1 MGSTKVEFVRDLAAA
16 SVPLRYLDL
25 KAEVLARAQ
34 RGHYHDFE
42 ITIATPKM
50 ALDRDLRE
58 MGLIDLADKVRNGDY
73 DEEWPGGKSTS
84 RLLDHE

>member
-1 MGSTKVEFVRDLAAA
+1 MGSTKVEFVADLTAAA
-16 SVPLRYLDL
+16 VPLRYLDL
-25 KAEVLARAQ
+25 KAEVLKRAQ
-34 RGHYHDFE
+34 RGYYHDYE
-42 ITIATPKM
+42 TSIATPKI

-73 DEEWPGGKSTS
+73 DEPWPGGKAKS